1 MNTALI
7 VIDMQNDY
15 LYENRKSKFSYNTK
29 ELTAA
34 VNKIIHQYKDNG
46 CDVIYIRHLIQN
58 LPTNRA
64 LFGFSIKGTKGA
76 ELYDGIDIVSDYI
89 FDKYFGDALT
99 NKELYKLIQEKNY
112 ELLHLCGLDEC
123 GCVSSTALG
132 AVKRGINAEIIK
144 EATAT
149 VLPDRK
155 VRRVH
160 KKLEKAKVEFI

>member
-29 ELTAA
+29 ELTEA

-99 NKELYKLIQEKNY
+99 NKELYKLI
-112 ELLHLCGLDEC
+112 
-123 GCVSSTALG
+123 
-132 AVKRGINAEIIK
+132 
-144 EATAT
+144 
-149 VLPDRK
+149 
-155 VRRVH
+155 
-160 KKLEKAKVEFI
+160 